1 MLTPGGSARLLDASG
16 NVIGTAPVTAA
27 DVAAGKVQVP
37 SGQLDDGV
45 YTYTAQILDAQG
57 NVLASGPVSVT
68 IVTDLDGVMPSVE
81 LAGNGGDF
89 NRDGLQDW
97 QQNNVAQLPVT
108 SLEAYQAGKNA
119 PAGSFGAVLVGR
131 PDAASPGTVKLD
143 NAAQLLNV
151 SVQALPSLP
160 LPSGS
165 KAVTPLYDFTVTS
178 QTGQVL
184 QDINP
189 SREGLQTQAI
199 IDLPSGVGANAF
211 LKFNPNTQTWANITN
226 PAALNGSVDGAA
238 LIDANGDGKIDR
250 IVLTLTDGA
259 AADADGLVNGFIVDP
274 GLLAIVAPSI
284 TGPSGSAGA
293 ASSGKTIPEG
303 TKPVAAFTANEP
315 VTWAVAGGVDQAM
328 FTIDA
333 SGQLVFKA
341 PPDFEAPKDADGNNT
356 YIVQIEA
363 TNNLGAKSIQTVTVT
378 IKDVGAP
385 VYYSVLPNGDRTLS
399 TTPKAGESGNV
410 QFYAADPG
418 TPNTIALKAW
428 YNPLTG
434 DWFYGRADAAAPYEC
449 YEERPEV
456 VLGRVLD
463 KGQGAFD
470 VRTYVNSAGV
480 TQVMSKETA
489 MRLGLESQGYRDLG
503 DAYAFAS
510 ADAIPVG
517 LVGVP
522 PGSGPVDGG
531 P

>member
-1 MLTPGGSARLLDASG
+1 MSEGGTARLLDPAG
-16 NVIGTAPVTAA
+16 RVIGTAPIGATEATA
-27 DVAAGKVQVP
+27 GSIKVP
-37 SGQLDDGV
+37 TEQLDDGV
-45 YTYTAQILDAQG
+45 YTFTAQILDAQG
-57 NVLASGPVSVT
+57 NVVASGPVTVT

-89 NRDGLQDW
+89 NRDGVQDW

-108 SLEAYQAGKNA
+108 SLEAYLAGKNA
-119 PAGSFGAVLVGR
+119 PAGSFGAVMVGR
-131 PDAASPGTVKLD
+131 PDAASPGTIKLD
-143 NAAQLLNV
+143 DGAQLLNV
-151 SVQALPSLP
+151 TVQGQPSLALPA
-160 LPSGS
+160 GS
-165 KAVTPLYDFTVTS
+165 AAVTPLYDFTVTN
-178 QTGQVL
+178 QNGLVL
-184 QDINP
+184 QDIDP
-189 SREGLQTQAI
+189 GRAGVQTQAV
-199 IDLPSGVGANAF
+199 IDLPAGVGANAF
-211 LKFNPNTQTWANITN
+211 LKFNPNAQSWANITN

-238 LIDANGDGKIDR
+238 LIDANNDGKIDR
-250 IVLTLTDGA
+250 VVLTLTDGA
-259 AADADGLVNGFIVDP
+259 SSDADGLVNGLIVDP

-293 ASSGKTIPEG
+293 ASSDKTIPEG
-303 TKPVAAFTANEP
+303 TKPVASFTANEP
-315 VTWAVAGGVDQAM
+315 VTWAVAGGTEQAL

-333 SGQLVFKA
+333 NGQLVFKA
-341 PPDFEAPKDADGNNT
+341 PPDYEAPKDADGNNT

-363 TNNLGAKSIQTVTVT
+363 TNSLGAKSIQTVTVT

-399 TTPKAGESGNV
+399 TTSKTSESGNV
-410 QFYAADPG
+410 QFYAADLG

-449 YEERPEV
+449 YVERPDV

-480 TQVMSKETA
+480 TQVMSKEA
-489 MRLGLESQGYRDLG
+489 ALRLGLESQGYQDLG
-503 DAYAFAS
+503 EAYVFAS
-510 ADAIPVG
+510 ADAIPAG

-522 PGSGPVDGG
+522 PGSGPADGG